1 MSKRNDPTR
10 SREAKQETL
19 RRKEARHTR
28 QAQAAHTSRAIRLM
42 TTGY

>member
-10 SREAKQETL
+10 SPEAKQETL
-19 RRKEARHTR
+19 RRRQERTNR
-28 QAQAAHTSRAIRLM
+28 QAQAAHTNRAIRLM